1 MIRNLYQK
9 LDDRLNELEE
19 KFKLDEQKIRNEIDK
34 EIKSQMIEKLKK
46 KNIKKTQD
54 YGKSFLDIFGKCN
67 SLISL
72 GSGRTE
78 NYGMFNYG
86 SINDSYIKSIISENI
101 HTTRGFF
108 YNLNKLNDDKSL
120 QKDEYIIGIYGDMNI
135 NYSSSSSY
143 SSNLGNLDNIILI
156 SNYYNSYQLINQFPY
171 SQNQTNK
178 KFNEV
183 YQLKLLKKNNIILQ
197 DELIDYV
204 SNIFNK
210 VNIKLNQSSGNTI
223 LNFHTLYNLSVYD
236 SFMYNL
242 LHSNYASYSND
253 KISMVQG
260 LPQQCLIKKRK
271 VKKKKP
277 PTIQNQIKVK
287 IRHQQ

>member
-19 KFKLDEQKIRNEIDK
+19 KFKLDEQKIRNEIDR

-46 KNIKKTQD
+46 KNIKKTED

-72 GSGRTE
+72 GSGSTD
-78 NYGMFNYG
+78 NYGMFYYSSVNE
-86 SINDSYIKSIISENI
+86 SYIKGIISENI
-101 HTTRGFF
+101 HTPKGFF

-135 NYSSSSSY
+135 YYSSLSFY
-143 SSNLGNLDNIILI
+143 SNNLDNIILI
-156 SNYYNSYQLINQFPY
+156 SNYYNSYQLINQYPY

-183 YQLKLLKKNNIILQ
+183 YQLKLLKKKIIL
-197 DELIDYV
+197 YYKM
-204 SNIFNK
+204 N
-210 VNIKLNQSSGNTI
+210 
-223 LNFHTLYNLSVYD
+223 
-236 SFMYNL
+236 
-242 LHSNYASYSND
+242 
-253 KISMVQG
+253 
-260 LPQQCLIKKRK
+260 
-271 VKKKKP
+271 
-277 PTIQNQIKVK
+277 
-287 IRHQQ
+287 